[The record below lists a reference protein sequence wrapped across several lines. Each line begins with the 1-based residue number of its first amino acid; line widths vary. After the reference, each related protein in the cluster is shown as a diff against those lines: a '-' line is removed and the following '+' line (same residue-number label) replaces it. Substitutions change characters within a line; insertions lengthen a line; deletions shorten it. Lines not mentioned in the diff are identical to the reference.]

1 MYKIFT
7 SNNKVKKRLSQYI
20 AERKDIAS
28 KLDRLKINPSEFTEG
43 KLFYQLSNC

>member
-7 SNNKVKKRLSQYI
+7 SNKKVKKKLSQYA
-20 AERKDIAS
+20 AEIKDIIS
-28 KLDRLKINPSEFTEG
+28 KVDRLKINPSEFTEG